1 MTIEVELGRIATAL
15 EKIAS
20 GQGNLPLTTSAPP
33 AAPAKRGPGR
43 PPKAEAKPEPEPVAE
58 PEPAESDDDNFLGD
72 DDDEAA
78 QPTIEDVRTAII
90 AYQKRVGSQEKAR
103 KLLKDVGGADTLKS
117 LDESKYAAVIEATKK

>member
-20 GQGNLPLTTSAPP
+20 GQGNLPLATP

-58 PEPAESDDDNFLGD
+58 PESADSDDDNFLGD
-72 DDDEAA
+72 DDDDGAA